1 MAEQKF
7 KVAPGCSFVG
17 NGKIYNEGDKITAS
31 VFGENEKGKARFKSF
46 QEGKNPKIVPATVAV
61 DAEDKKDNSKRTRE
75 ELEKIALEKELFK
88 ESFTKKIS
96 SLKDDE
102 LLKLVIDA
110 GF

>member
-17 NGKIYNEGDKITAS
+17 NGKIYTDGDEITAS
-31 VFGENEKGKARFKSF
+31 VFGDNENGKKRFKAF
-46 QEGKNPKIVPATVAV
+46 QEGKNPKIIPATGNVKNETPST
-61 DAEDKKDNSKRTRE
+61 DTKRTRE
-75 ELEKIALEKELFK
+75 ELEKIALGKELFK
-88 ESFTKKIS
+88 EFFGKKIS

-102 LLKLVIDA
+102 LEKLVKDA